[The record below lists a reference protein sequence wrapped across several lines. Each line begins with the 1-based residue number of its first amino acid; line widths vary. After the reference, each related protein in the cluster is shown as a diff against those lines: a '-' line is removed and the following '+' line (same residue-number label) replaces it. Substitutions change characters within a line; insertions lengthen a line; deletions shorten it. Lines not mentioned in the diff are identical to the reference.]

1 MSSTH
6 TPGDETP
13 DDDEIFPFIVDADTD
28 RGQHIFCQNLLVN
41 LFEPGISPCKTEFPD
56 VKIKRQIIDHYLK
69 DICNI
74 TQQYGIYSIEF
85 TSPNHNNR
93 TYTIQTDDLDLEFS
107 KVFSE
112 YIKSIQYH
120 NSQRANSI
128 FTNEVFAIIYS
139 YISILENEIPLTN
152 VSPTET
158 SKHLKVRHEI
168 TLLSSY
174 LNIIKE
180 NFTKDDVSQHTKHDL
195 QKILAWFIID
205 YFTHNIDLIAQAR
218 KNFRPQNSNDDT
230 AITEQSDYVWDPEW
244 SHPAFISFPQSI
256 SSQAIGT
263 ISYIRDYVRVIP
275 LTIDATPLNYNTFL
289 PDTQNNSLNSTVIHN
304 ENLNGTRNLTQ
315 QDIQTPSHF
324 INEEIVH
331 TTTTQQSISPIRPN
345 LTTPRNTNPSQTQVT
360 LQSTVKPSVA
370 PKYSHMDYQTYRP
383 MTIPSK
389 TRKTFTRN
397 NFADHNYNYTHPS
410 KTNYQPQ
417 RNFNQYTK
425 PRNWDNPTAQYNSKN
440 FQPNPPQDRSE
451 NYPFFQQNK
460 NKKQTSYQMDYLSSD
475 DDFLQPDIF
484 APNTQEYRR
493 QGIQK
498 TRANYRNLS
507 PQPIDAQHQQPIQQ
521 QNPINTQS
529 FQPIQ
534 QQNPMTAHSYQASQM
549 QNEIPL
555 PYYLQQHEITRNQ
568 LSNFSQMPN
577 AAESL
582 QMTMNPYLM
591 GGSSITSNKPLMVFT
606 GTDPEYSVE
615 DYLNAV
621 TANLILNIG
630 PEPINTPLHQNWIHR
645 RTALIQTTLD
655 GAAQKWFSVLPLEIK
670 SNWKRFTQEFSKMF
684 DSERNKQQQRVLCNE
699 IRRLPNETIKQIA
712 VRIETLVR
720 KAYSLNTH
728 DYKNTKM
735 TEILMMTLTPQLRK
749 IAIKKRASHP
759 SSIREPDLD
768 FRKLVDKLEQ
778 AEITMKLEETENL
791 KLQYVN
797 RIETTP
803 TNINNIQESETDLVE
818 KITEILNIYE
828 KNPNFKGK
836 PSFKKWCNYCQR
848 YGHSI
853 SECKQKQQDSQ
864 NKPQKYKEPNKSFY
878 QYMKKDQN
886 LPNKTVHSNNSSG
899 KPLPNNTNYT
909 RNQSPYNSSYR
920 GRSPERRNTY
930 NSSQNHYNRPN
941 SRNNYSRSNS
951 NTQRFVSRSNSQS
964 RNNYYPNNQ
973 SRNSSYNRNRN
984 YSYNRN
990 RSYSNNRNQNYP
1002 NNRSR
1007 NNSYNRSNYN
1017 RPNNNYQNRSR
1028 NNSQN
1033 RHPSYN
1039 NRYRNYSQSPHRN
1052 NNNYNNS
1059 NNRHRSSTPKHQRQI
1074 NQVQANPETTSDP
1087 PGIDNTVTD
1096 TLQLN
1101 QINCTSSDS
1110 ESDTENTLSINMI
1123 KVENDYESVIYEQPF
1138 PSHIYENQ
1146 SEFLQ
1151 NYYTTPINSTPT
1163 TQETNEIN
1171 TTDQTNKNTK
1181 TKCLNTNHIYQNIQK
1196 EQPKEKIWTIP
1207 FLLES
1212 PRNKEFQPPDL
1223 EIDFLIDSGAESNII
1238 NIPTWNE
1245 IKTLHPKL
1253 TPLDTSSKLATAQGS
1268 TLINYGKIQLFLL
1281 PTRTME
1287 QSKILNKPFKQIFH
1301 ITDIKYN
1308 IIGIP
1313 FISKYIP
1320 TINIL
1325 NSKILIK
1332 DKYTKTKETS
1342 LTFFQRLNKQP
1353 PFFSKFYPIYN
1364 QQRKHLKPLSGNIYN
1379 FSIKQVHQYDKE
1391 QNKQKFYMS
1400 DFEFKPIHKFF
1411 KITIS
1416 SIKYL
1421 KNSNSDIISLH
1432 VYNNTPYQVTLPLGL
1447 LGYCETN
1454 ATISPIHEKAYRVNN
1469 ILQLLDI
1476 CQSTILNE
1484 ELSINNIISNEN
1496 RNTDYF
1502 TKTPYFKPT
1511 FNISNYTEKQQKF
1524 LTMFNFQHSQ
1534 ITQDEFE
1541 KLAKQLIKY
1550 SSVYATSKFD
1560 VGKISSSLHL
1570 PLKPDAVFKKQ
1581 RASKVPIHLHDKVN
1595 RLLDILEQYNIISP
1609 VNKEEQPKGNTF
1621 INPVII
1627 LAKGESLK
1635 IVLDARYLNSLIDE
1649 SKCNWPI
1656 EPIQVILTKINGKY
1670 FTNAD
1675 MNSAYNQ
1682 MPLDEQSR
1690 RLTQFVIGNQ
1700 QYEFNR
1706 LFYGISI
1713 GPAAFSAFMSKIFR
1727 PLILKKNAITYLDDV
1742 FMQSQTKDEMFKVLE
1757 KYHQILQNENLKAA
1771 PDKSHFFLTR
1781 VKFLGHNIERKTIT
1795 PLKSRIDAIQKLQ
1808 PPTNKKKIQEFLGML
1823 NFLSKYVYKMQ
1834 LYLRPFYNI
1843 LRQQN
1848 NFEWNTEN
1856 QARFEEIKK
1865 LLTEQISNTIPDP
1878 DQPFYAMCD
1887 ASNFGIGAALLQS
1900 HNGTNKMNLISA
1912 NSRLFTQAELRL
1924 STLMR
1929 ECTAIIYT
1937 LTEYEFL
1944 ILGSKHPTVL
1954 FTDHKP
1960 IIFLFTQKSNPNHRV
1975 YRFQLILM
1983 KFPNLHIVWTAGKNL
1998 ALPDTLSRNTPP
2010 ELLTRKTTV
2019 EIPKNIKFYLAE
2031 NETSPRLE
2039 CKYAV
2044 KTDIEQSQ
2052 INNLQHFPLY
2062 LDCQNNHYEVDLLG
2076 TSTFKPIPYSQWIK
2090 NNTQQK
2096 RTKQHLPK
2104 KDHFPLI
2111 EKEDLTDKINL
2122 SGPQTNDSKYTINQ
2136 VFDLHDPLD
2145 TIPLSKLEIENI
2157 FLPPTETITI
2167 STLKQYQNLDPVI
2180 RQLKSWHKYKTKPI
2194 KADSTILGNKTLLRY
2209 FRKFNNTTIN
2219 ENTDLL
2225 EYNLNESTVPCL
2237 PISMILI
2244 AFNISHTQNIK
2255 GHSGSEKT
2263 YSNFIQNFYFPNAPI
2278 WIKVLC
2284 NDCIVCQL
2292 NKPYPNQKQIAQK
2305 QDFKGQSLYFN
2316 HRISFDTKG
2325 PISPSSEG
2333 NSYIMVIVD
2342 AFTHY
2347 VALNPVPHCNAYYA
2361 YTTLYEH
2368 WIAKF
2373 GLPEILVTDNGT
2385 EFINN
2390 EIITLCHLYNIKH
2403 KPRTSH
2409 APWTNGLVEGMN
2421 RSLQEYLR
2429 CIINGNDTKY
2439 TEWSADVKLFPLAY
2453 NSQITTTLGMS
2464 PYEMVFNQKPRKP
2477 IMFTANSHK
2486 NAQGYCQPNKDS
2498 ICYNLPLHTHDEDHF
2513 HHPQILKLASGTHTE
2528 WILNRDKKHNE
2539 IYQKITKKLLQRQNI
2554 NDQINS
2560 RFTPASDLKI
2570 GTFVLIPNFN
2580 TQKGIS
2586 KKLQPLRKGP
2596 YQIIAKPTDVTYKIT
2611 DSDKKEIVQ
2620 HRNNLLPYYPK
2631 EYALRELTQL
2641 YSFTGLKIIQNEP
2654 HLKNTEQ
2661 NDNPTENQNTKPTAT
2676 KNNTQNHK
2684 EPPKPRKNRKMTEQ
2698 IIPQEEIDKSEHRKA
2713 TRLRN
2718 QPRKNYKMFIPQSKI
2733 LKKVEFKK

>member
-13 DDDEIFPFIVDADTD
+13 DDDEIFPFIVYATTD
-28 RGQHIFCQNLLVN
+28 RGQHIFCKNLLLN

-93 TYTIQTDDLDLEFS
+93 KYTIQTDNLDLEFS

-139 YISILENEIPLTN
+139 YISILENEIPITN

-158 SKHLKVRHEI
+158 SKHLRVRHEI

-256 SSQAIGT
+256 SSQAIST
-263 ISYIRDYVRVIP
+263 ISYIRDYVKIIP
-275 LTIDATPLNYNTFL
+275 FTIDATPLNYNTFL

-370 PKYSHMDYQTYRP
+370 PKYSHIDYQTYRP

-397 NFADHNYNYTHPS
+397 NFTDHNYNYTHPS
-410 KTNYQPQ
+410 KTYNQPQ
-417 RNFNQYTK
+417 RNFNQYTRS
-425 PRNWDNPTAQYNSKN
+425 RNWDNPMTQPNSIN
-440 FQPNPPQDRSE
+440 FQTNPPQDHSE

-493 QGIQK
+493 QGIQR
-498 TRANYRNLS
+498 TRTNHRNFS
-507 PQPIDAQHQQPIQQ
+507 PQSIDAQHQQPIQQ
-521 QNPINTQS
+521 QNLINTQS

-534 QQNPMTAHSYQASQM
+534 QQNPMTAHSYQPSQM

-836 PSFKKWCNYCQR
+836 PSFKKWCNYCRR

-853 SECKQKQQDSQ
+853 SECRQKQQDNQ
-864 NKPQKYKEPNKSFY
+864 NKPQKYKEPNKSFH

-886 LPNKTVHSNNSSG
+886 LPNKTVYSNNSSG
-899 KPLPNNTNYT
+899 KALPNNTNYT

-920 GRSPERRNTY
+920 GRSPERRNTH

-941 SRNNYSRSNS
+941 SRNNYSRSHS

-964 RNNYYPNNQ
+964 RNNYYPSNQ

-1002 NNRSR
+1002 NNQSR

-1033 RHPSYN
+1033 RHSSYN

-1059 NNRHRSSTPKHQRQI
+1059 NNRHRSSTPKHQRHI
-1074 NQVQANPETTSDP
+1074 NQVQSNPETTSDP
-1087 PGIDNTVTD
+1087 PGIDDTVTD

-1138 PSHIYENQ
+1138 SSHIYENQ

-1171 TTDQTNKNTK
+1171 TTNQTNKNIK

-1253 TPLDTSSKLATAQGS
+1253 TPLETSSKLATAQGS

-1353 PFFSKFYPIYN
+1353 PFFSKFY
-1364 QQRKHLKPLSGNIYN
+1364 
-1379 FSIKQVHQYDKE
+1379 
-1391 QNKQKFYMS
+1391 
-1400 DFEFKPIHKFF
+1400 
-1411 KITIS
+1411 
-1416 SIKYL
+1416 
-1421 KNSNSDIISLH
+1421 
-1432 VYNNTPYQVTLPLGL
+1432 
-1447 LGYCETN
+1447 
-1454 ATISPIHEKAYRVNN
+1454 
-1469 ILQLLDI
+1469 
-1476 CQSTILNE
+1476 
-1484 ELSINNIISNEN
+1484 
-1496 RNTDYF
+1496 
-1502 TKTPYFKPT
+1502 
-1511 FNISNYTEKQQKF
+1511 
-1524 LTMFNFQHSQ
+1524 
-1534 ITQDEFE
+1534 
-1541 KLAKQLIKY
+1541 
-1550 SSVYATSKFD
+1550 
-1560 VGKISSSLHL
+1560 
-1570 PLKPDAVFKKQ
+1570 
-1581 RASKVPIHLHDKVN
+1581 
-1595 RLLDILEQYNIISP
+1595 
-1609 VNKEEQPKGNTF
+1609 
-1621 INPVII
+1621 
-1627 LAKGESLK
+1627 
-1635 IVLDARYLNSLIDE
+1635 
-1649 SKCNWPI
+1649 
-1656 EPIQVILTKINGKY
+1656 
-1670 FTNAD
+1670 
-1675 MNSAYNQ
+1675 
-1682 MPLDEQSR
+1682 
-1690 RLTQFVIGNQ
+1690 
-1700 QYEFNR
+1700 
-1706 LFYGISI
+1706 
-1713 GPAAFSAFMSKIFR
+1713 
-1727 PLILKKNAITYLDDV
+1727 
-1742 FMQSQTKDEMFKVLE
+1742 
-1757 KYHQILQNENLKAA
+1757 
-1771 PDKSHFFLTR
+1771 
-1781 VKFLGHNIERKTIT
+1781 
-1795 PLKSRIDAIQKLQ
+1795 
-1808 PPTNKKKIQEFLGML
+1808 
-1823 NFLSKYVYKMQ
+1823 
-1834 LYLRPFYNI
+1834 
-1843 LRQQN
+1843 
-1848 NFEWNTEN
+1848 
-1856 QARFEEIKK
+1856 
-1865 LLTEQISNTIPDP
+1865 
-1878 DQPFYAMCD
+1878 
-1887 ASNFGIGAALLQS
+1887 
-1900 HNGTNKMNLISA
+1900 
-1912 NSRLFTQAELRL
+1912 
-1924 STLMR
+1924 
-1929 ECTAIIYT
+1929 
-1937 LTEYEFL
+1937 
-1944 ILGSKHPTVL
+1944 
-1954 FTDHKP
+1954 
-1960 IIFLFTQKSNPNHRV
+1960 
-1975 YRFQLILM
+1975 
-1983 KFPNLHIVWTAGKNL
+1983 
-1998 ALPDTLSRNTPP
+1998 
-2010 ELLTRKTTV
+2010 
-2019 EIPKNIKFYLAE
+2019 LAE

-2052 INNLQHFPLY
+2052 INSLQHFPLY

-2096 RTKQHLPK
+2096 RTKQHPPK

-2111 EKEDLTDKINL
+2111 EKENLTDKINL

-2145 TIPLSKLEIENI
+2145 TIPLSKFEIENI

-2167 STLKQYQNLDPVI
+2167 STLKQYQNLDPII
-2180 RQLKSWHKYKTKPI
+2180 RQLKSWHKYKTKPV

-2237 PISMILI
+2237 PLSMILI

-2429 CIINGNDTKY
+2429 CIINGNDRKY

-2477 IMFTANSHK
+2477 IMFTVNSHK

-2528 WILNRDKKHNE
+2528 WILNRDKKHTE

-2554 NDQINS
+2554 NEQINS
-2560 RFTPASDLKI
+2560 RFTPASELKI

-2611 DSDKKEIVQ
+2611 DSNKKEIVQ

-2684 EPPKPRKNRKMTEQ
+2684 ESPKQGKNRKMTEQ
-2698 IIPQEEIDKSEHRKA
+2698 IIPQEQIDKSENRKT

-2718 QPRKNYKMFIPQSKI
+2718 QPRKNYKIFIPQSKI
-2733 LKKVEFKK
+2733 LKKVEFQK

>member
-6 TPGDETP
+6 TPGEESP
-13 DDDEIFPFIVDADTD
+13 DDDDIFPFIVDATTD
-28 RGQHIFCQNLLVN
+28 RGQHILCKNLLLN

-69 DICNI
+69 DICNL

-85 TSPNHNNR
+85 SSPNQNHSK
-93 TYTIQTDDLDLEFS
+93 YIIQTDDLDLEFS

-139 YISILENEIPLTN
+139 YISILENEIQIPN

-158 SKHLKVRHEI
+158 SKHIRVRHEI
-168 TLLSSY
+168 TLLSSF

-180 NFTKDDVSQHTKHDL
+180 NFTKDEVSQHTKHDL

-205 YFTHNIDLIAQAR
+205 YFTHNIDLISQAR

-244 SHPAFISFPQSI
+244 SHPAFINFPQSI
-256 SSQAIGT
+256 SSQAIST
-263 ISYIRDYVRVIP
+263 ISYVRDYVRVIP

-289 PDTQNNSLNSTVIHN
+289 PDMQNNSLNSTVIHN

-345 LTTPRNTNPSQTQVT
+345 LTTPRNTNSSQTQVT

-383 MTIPSK
+383 MTIPPK

-410 KTNYQPQ
+410 KTSYQP
-417 RNFNQYTK
+417 RKNFSNYTRS
-425 PRNWDNPTAQYNSKN
+425 RNWDNPMAPPNSVN
-440 FQPNPPQDRSE
+440 FQTNLHPPQDRSE

-484 APNTQEYRR
+484 TPNNQEYRG

-498 TRANYRNLS
+498 PHTYHRIFS
-507 PQPIDAQHQQPIQQ
+507 PQPIDTQIQQPIQQ
-521 QNPINTQS
+521 QNPINKS

-534 QQNPMTAHSYQASQM
+534 QQNPMIANSYQPAQM

-655 GAAQKWFSVLPLEIK
+655 GAAQKWFSVLPIEIK

-699 IRRLPNETIKQIA
+699 IRRLPNETIKQLA

-749 IAIKKRASHP
+749 IEIKKRASHP

-797 RIETTP
+797 RIETAS
-803 TNINNIQESETDLVE
+803 TNINNIQESDTDLVE

-828 KNPNFKGK
+828 KHPNFKGK
-836 PSFKKWCNYCQR
+836 PSFKKWCNYCRR

-853 SECKQKQQDSQ
+853 SECRQKQQDNQ

-886 LPNKTVHSNNSSG
+886 LPNKTVYSNNSSG

-920 GRSPERRNTY
+920 GRSPERRNTH
-930 NSSQNHYNRPN
+930 NSSENHYNRPN
-941 SRNNYSRSNS
+941 SRNNYSRSHS

-964 RNNYYPNNQ
+964 INNYYPNNQ

-984 YSYNRN
+984 YSNNRN

-1002 NNRSR
+1002 NNQSR

-1017 RPNNNYQNRSR
+1017 RPKNNYQNRSR

-1033 RHPSYN
+1033 RHSSYN

-1052 NNNYNNS
+1052 NDNYNNS
-1059 NNRHRSSTPKHQRQI
+1059 NNRHRSSTPKHQRHI
-1074 NQVQANPETTSDP
+1074 NQVQSNPETTSDP
-1087 PGIDNTVTD
+1087 PGIDDTVTD

-1101 QINCTSSDS
+1101 QINCESSDS
-1110 ESDTENTLSINMI
+1110 ESDAENTLSINMI
-1123 KVENDYESVIYEQPF
+1123 KVENDYEPVIYEEPF
-1138 PSHIYENQ
+1138 SSHIYENQ
-1146 SEFLQ
+1146 SELLH
-1151 NYYTTPINSTPT
+1151 NYYIEPVHSTPT
-1163 TQETNEIN
+1163 TQKTNEIN
-1171 TTDQTNKNTK
+1171 TTNQPNEKEK

-1212 PRNKEFQPPDL
+1212 PKSKEFQPPDL

-1253 TPLDTSSKLATAQGS
+1253 TPLESSSKLATAQGS

-1287 QSKILNKPFKQIFH
+1287 QNKILTKPFKQIFH
-1301 ITDIKYN
+1301 ITDIKHN

-1332 DKYTKTKETS
+1332 DKYTKTKDTS

-1379 FSIKQVHQYDKE
+1379 FSIKQVHQYDKK

-1454 ATISPIHEKAYRVNN
+1454 ATILPIHEKAYRVKN

-1511 FNISNYTEKQQKF
+1511 FNISNYTENQQKF

-1670 FTNAD
+1670 FTTAD

-1742 FMQSQTKDEMFKVLE
+1742 FMQSQTKEEMFNVLE
-1757 KYHQILQNENLKAA
+1757 QYHQILQNENLKAA
-1771 PDKSHFFLTR
+1771 PDKSHFFLTK

-1848 NFEWNTEN
+1848 NFEWNIEH
-1856 QARFEEIKK
+1856 
-1865 LLTEQISNTIPDP
+1865 L
-1878 DQPFYAMCD
+1878 
-1887 ASNFGIGAALLQS
+1887 
-1900 HNGTNKMNLISA
+1900 KMNLISA
-1912 NSRLFTQAELRL
+1912 NSRLFTQTELRL

-2044 KTDIEQSQ
+2044 KTDVEQSQ

-2096 RTKQHLPK
+2096 RIKQHPPK

-2111 EKEDLTDKINL
+2111 EKENLTDKINL

-2225 EYNLNESTVPCL
+2225 EYKLNESTVPL
-2237 PISMILI
+2237 SP
-2244 AFNISHTQNIK
+2244 
-2255 GHSGSEKT
+2255 
-2263 YSNFIQNFYFPNAPI
+2263 
-2278 WIKVLC
+2278 
-2284 NDCIVCQL
+2284 
-2292 NKPYPNQKQIAQK
+2292 
-2305 QDFKGQSLYFN
+2305 FKY
-2316 HRISFDTKG
+2316 
-2325 PISPSSEG
+2325 
-2333 NSYIMVIVD
+2333 
-2342 AFTHY
+2342 
-2347 VALNPVPHCNAYYA
+2347 
-2361 YTTLYEH
+2361 
-2368 WIAKF
+2368 
-2373 GLPEILVTDNGT
+2373 
-2385 EFINN
+2385 
-2390 EIITLCHLYNIKH
+2390 
-2403 KPRTSH
+2403 
-2409 APWTNGLVEGMN
+2409 
-2421 RSLQEYLR
+2421 
-2429 CIINGNDTKY
+2429 
-2439 TEWSADVKLFPLAY
+2439 
-2453 NSQITTTLGMS
+2453 
-2464 PYEMVFNQKPRKP
+2464 
-2477 IMFTANSHK
+2477 
-2486 NAQGYCQPNKDS
+2486 DS
-2498 ICYNLPLHTHDEDHF
+2498 
-2513 HHPQILKLASGTHTE
+2513 
-2528 WILNRDKKHNE
+2528 
-2539 IYQKITKKLLQRQNI
+2539 
-2554 NDQINS
+2554 
-2560 RFTPASDLKI
+2560 
-2570 GTFVLIPNFN
+2570 
-2580 TQKGIS
+2580 
-2586 KKLQPLRKGP
+2586 
-2596 YQIIAKPTDVTYKIT
+2596 
-2611 DSDKKEIVQ
+2611 
-2620 HRNNLLPYYPK
+2620 
-2631 EYALRELTQL
+2631 
-2641 YSFTGLKIIQNEP
+2641 YSF
-2654 HLKNTEQ
+2654 
-2661 NDNPTENQNTKPTAT
+2661 
-2676 KNNTQNHK
+2676 
-2684 EPPKPRKNRKMTEQ
+2684 
-2698 IIPQEEIDKSEHRKA
+2698 
-2713 TRLRN
+2713 
-2718 QPRKNYKMFIPQSKI
+2718 
-2733 LKKVEFKK
+2733 

>member
-6 TPGDETP
+6 TPGEESP
-13 DDDEIFPFIVDADTD
+13 DDDEIFPFIVDATTD
-28 RGQHIFCQNLLVN
+28 RGQHIFCKNLLLN

-93 TYTIQTDDLDLEFS
+93 KYTIQTDDLDLEFS

-112 YIKSIQYH
+112 YIKSIQYQ

-139 YISILENEIPLTN
+139 YISILENEIPITN

-158 SKHLKVRHEI
+158 SKHLRVRHEI

-244 SHPAFISFPQSI
+244 SHPAFISFPQTI
-256 SSQAIGT
+256 SSQAIST
-263 ISYIRDYVRVIP
+263 ISYIRDYVKVIP

-370 PKYSHMDYQTYRP
+370 PKYSHMDYQTYRL

-410 KTNYQPQ
+410 KTYNQPQ
-417 RNFNQYTK
+417 RNFNQYTRS
-425 PRNWDNPTAQYNSKN
+425 RNWDNPMTQPNSIN
-440 FQPNPPQDRSE
+440 FQTNPPQDHSE

-484 APNTQEYRR
+484 AQNTQEYRR

-498 TRANYRNLS
+498 TRINHRNFS

-521 QNPINTQS
+521 QNLINTQS

-836 PSFKKWCNYCQR
+836 PSFKKWCNYCRR

-853 SECKQKQQDSQ
+853 SECRQKQQDNQ
-864 NKPQKYKEPNKSFY
+864 NKPQKYKEPNKSFH

-886 LPNKTVHSNNSSG
+886 LPNKTVYSNNSSG

-920 GRSPERRNTY
+920 GRSPERRNTH

-1002 NNRSR
+1002 NNQSR

-1028 NNSQN
+1028 NNSQI
-1033 RHPSYN
+1033 RHSSYN

-1074 NQVQANPETTSDP
+1074 NQVQSNPETTSDP
-1087 PGIDNTVTD
+1087 PGIDDTVTD

-1171 TTDQTNKNTK
+1171 TTNQTNKNTK

-1253 TPLDTSSKLATAQGS
+1253 TPLETSSKLATAQGS

-1353 PFFSKFYPIYN
+1353 PFFSKFYPIFN

-1400 DFEFKPIHKFF
+1400 EFEFKPIHKFF

-1511 FNISNYTEKQQKF
+1511 FNISNYTEDQQKF

-1670 FTNAD
+1670 FTTAD

-1742 FMQSQTKDEMFKVLE
+1742 FMQSQTKDEMFNVLE

-1808 PPTNKKKIQEFLGML
+1808 PPTNKKKIQELLGML

-1848 NFEWNTEN
+1848 NFEWNTEH
-1856 QARFEEIKK
+1856 QTRFEEIKK
-1865 LLTEQISNTIPDP
+1865 LLTEQISNTIPDSN
-1878 DQPFYAMCD
+1878 QPFYAMCD

-1944 ILGSKHPTVL
+1944 ILGSKLPTVL

-2157 FLPPTETITI
+2157 FLPPTEIITI

-2180 RQLKSWHKYKTKPI
+2180 RQLKSWHKYKTKRI

-2237 PISMILI
+2237 PLSMILI

-2325 PISPSSEG
+2325 PISPSSE
-2333 NSYIMVIVD
+2333 
-2342 AFTHY
+2342 
-2347 VALNPVPHCNAYYA
+2347 
-2361 YTTLYEH
+2361 
-2368 WIAKF
+2368 
-2373 GLPEILVTDNGT
+2373 
-2385 EFINN
+2385 
-2390 EIITLCHLYNIKH
+2390 
-2403 KPRTSH
+2403 
-2409 APWTNGLVEGMN
+2409 
-2421 RSLQEYLR
+2421 
-2429 CIINGNDTKY
+2429 
-2439 TEWSADVKLFPLAY
+2439 
-2453 NSQITTTLGMS
+2453 
-2464 PYEMVFNQKPRKP
+2464 
-2477 IMFTANSHK
+2477 
-2486 NAQGYCQPNKDS
+2486 
-2498 ICYNLPLHTHDEDHF
+2498 
-2513 HHPQILKLASGTHTE
+2513 
-2528 WILNRDKKHNE
+2528 
-2539 IYQKITKKLLQRQNI
+2539 
-2554 NDQINS
+2554 
-2560 RFTPASDLKI
+2560 
-2570 GTFVLIPNFN
+2570 
-2580 TQKGIS
+2580 
-2586 KKLQPLRKGP
+2586 
-2596 YQIIAKPTDVTYKIT
+2596 
-2611 DSDKKEIVQ
+2611 
-2620 HRNNLLPYYPK
+2620 
-2631 EYALRELTQL
+2631 
-2641 YSFTGLKIIQNEP
+2641 
-2654 HLKNTEQ
+2654 
-2661 NDNPTENQNTKPTAT
+2661 
-2676 KNNTQNHK
+2676 
-2684 EPPKPRKNRKMTEQ
+2684 
-2698 IIPQEEIDKSEHRKA
+2698 
-2713 TRLRN
+2713 
-2718 QPRKNYKMFIPQSKI
+2718 
-2733 LKKVEFKK
+2733 